1 MKIYEISK
9 TDLYCFESVSEAKP
23 TGAFQIFGRSPGKF
37 GTRKKGQLTRKFRC
51 PTGPRKGRIV
61 AKPETCN
68 APLNVKQSTRMKG
81 TRRAK
86 AGIHGKKSSYTKK
99 YSPASQRTKKMN
111 VSLKKLRGRA
121 RKSLKRR

>member
-9 TDLYCFESVSEAKP
+9 TDFYWLEEAP
-23 TGAFQIFGRSPGKF
+23 RAGGFQIFGRTPGVRGK
-37 GTRKKGQLTRKFRC
+37 KKGSLTSRRFRC

-68 APLNVKQSTRMKG
+68 APLNVKQSMTMKG

-86 AGIHGKKSSYTKK
+86 SGIHGKRSSFTKK
-99 YSPASQRTKKMN
+99 YSPTSQRVKRAN
-111 VSLKKLRGRA
+111 VSLKKRRGRL
-121 RKSLKRR
+121 SKR

>member
-9 TDLYCFESVSEAKP
+9 TDFYWFEMLTEKQY
-23 TGAFQIFGRSPGKF
+23 GHFQIFGRNPGVRGK
-37 GTRKKGQLTRKFRC
+37 KKGALTSRRFRC

-68 APLNVKQSTRMKG
+68 APLNVRQSTRMKG

-86 AGIHGKKSSYTKK
+86 AGIHGKRSTFTKK
-99 YSPASQRTKKMN
+99 YSPTSQRVKRAN
-111 VSLKKLRGRA
+111 ISLKKRRGRL
-121 RKSLKRR
+121 KSRR

>member
-9 TDLYCFESVSEAKP
+9 TDFYWLEEAP
-23 TGAFQIFGRSPGKF
+23 RAGGFQIFGRTPGVRGK
-37 GTRKKGQLTRKFRC
+37 KKGSLTSRRFRC

-86 AGIHGKKSSYTKK
+86 AGIQGKRTSYTKK
-99 YSPASQRTKKMN
+99 YSPASIRTKKMN
-111 VSLKKLRGRA
+111 VGLKKLRGRVKK
-121 RKSLKRR
+121 RKGK

>member
-1 MKIYEISK
+1 MKFIESFQSTSLNEISQAQNK
-9 TDLYCFESVSEAKP
+9 KDLEYIRLRYL
-23 TGAFQIFGRSPGKF
+23 G
-37 GTRKKGQLTRKFRC
+37 KKGKLTRKFRC

-99 YSPASQRTKKMN
+99 YSPASIRSKKMN
-111 VSLKKLRGRA
+111 VGLKIMRGRA
-121 RKSLKRR
+121 RKRLKSR